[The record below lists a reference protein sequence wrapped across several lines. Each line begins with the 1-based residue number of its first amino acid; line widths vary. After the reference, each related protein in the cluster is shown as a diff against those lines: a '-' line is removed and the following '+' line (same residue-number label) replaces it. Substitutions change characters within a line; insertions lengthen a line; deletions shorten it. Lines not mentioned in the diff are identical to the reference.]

1 MFLCPLKA
9 PAKVKKE
16 IAKIGIVLFDIWHY
30 GKLSFYGIKT
40 FIIKNRKELLWLR
53 KVPLLFNIFSTLLK

>member
-30 GKLSFYGIKT
+30 GKLSFLWY
-40 FIIKNRKELLWLR
+40 KN
-53 KVPLLFNIFSTLLK
+53 FYN